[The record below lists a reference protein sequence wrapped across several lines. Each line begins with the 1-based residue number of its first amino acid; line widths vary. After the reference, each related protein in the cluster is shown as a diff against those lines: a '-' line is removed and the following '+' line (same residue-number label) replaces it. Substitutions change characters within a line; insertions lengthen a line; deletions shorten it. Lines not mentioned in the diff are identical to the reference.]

1 MNDEAEQLREAF
13 VTHEYLAPDPDVVY
27 KGVKARARAYYRRRR
42 AAQAA
47 GGAVLGAGVVAG
59 SVNLP
64 SLLSHAGRGG
74 GTTISLAAPPT
85 SATPS
90 ALSQQEQDRA
100 LTAYFNAGYG
110 YDDAV
115 QLAKLWNMAGDP
127 GQVKVAAGE
136 RLLAGQTLPIAPH
149 PNSSA
154 PPDAPVGPPTVEAF
168 FAAGYTYDDAVTLAS
183 LWKTADPYSA
193 KVKAGQLLLA
203 GQPVPVAAS
212 TTPGPNAL
220 DTARVDEF
228 FAAGYTYGDAVTL
241 AGLWHSAD
249 PYNAKIDGGRRIAA
263 GEQLPIPPSSTATT
277 ATPEVSPTAAPG
289 TAGAA
294 ASDSSQADIDAFYA
308 AGYTYNDAVNL
319 AQLWHTT
326 DTYQA
331 KIDAGQKLLAGQ
343 TLPIAPPAPTGSPT
357 S

>member
-27 KGVKARARAYYRRRR
+27 KGIKVRARAYYRRRR
-42 AAQAA
+42 TAQAA
-47 GGAVLGAGVVAG
+47 GGAVLSAGVVAG

-64 SLLSHAGRGG
+64 DLLSHSGHGG
-74 GTTISLAAPPT
+74 GTTISLAAP
-85 SATPS
+85 SAS
-90 ALSQQEQDRA
+90 AASSTLSQQEQDRA
-100 LTAYFNAGYG
+100 LAAYFNAGYG

-127 GQVKVAAGE
+127 GLVKVAAGE

-149 PNSSA
+149 PNSAA

-193 KVKAGQLLLA
+193 KVKAGQRLLA
-203 GQPVPVAAS
+203 GQTVPVAAS

-249 PYNAKIDGGRRIAA
+249 PYSAKIEGGRRIAA
-263 GEQLPIPPSSTATT
+263 AEQLPIPPSSTAAT
-277 ATPEVSPTAAPG
+277 ATPSMSPTAPGAP
-289 TAGAA
+289 GAA

-331 KIDAGQKLLAGQ
+331 KIDGGQKLLAGQ
-343 TLPIAPPAPTGSPT
+343 TLPIAPSAPTGSPT